1 MRRSA
6 IRYRCLLLSGGFLF
20 ILGVASP
27 LEAYVGPGAGFAFL
41 SSFLVLFLTFFLAV
55 FSLLSWPFR
64 FFFRLI
70 KGQKAYKKSLI
81 DRMVIVGLDG
91 MEPTLVEKFM
101 AEGKLPN
108 LSRLK
113 DTGSYARLSTTT
125 PAISPVAWSSFM
137 TGSHPAKHNI
147 FDFLSRNPH
156 TYLPDLSS
164 AQIGIPKRFLPFGK
178 YRIPLSKPMIKGL
191 RKSVP
196 FWKVLGEAG
205 VFSTI
210 LRIPITFP
218 PEKFKGHLISGM
230 CAPDL
235 KGSQGTFS
243 FYTSDVKKAEVD
255 EGGVIIPVSI
265 EGDRITTYIS
275 GPDNTL
281 LKQPEE
287 MRLPMTI
294 VLDRSHNQAV
304 IEVSKQ
310 KIRLPEKEFS
320 PWIKITF
327 RPGLGMKV
335 RAICRFYISDMN
347 DEFQMYLTPFNIDP
361 EKPALPIS
369 HPLVYSVYL
378 GKLLGSFTTLGE
390 ADDTWALNEGILDE
404 DSFIQLAYDNHRES
418 EDMLFNALDKVKK
431 GVVACWFQTTDSIQH
446 MFFRYLKQDHPALSC
461 GHRAKSDRVIED
473 LYVNMDNLVGQVLG
487 KMNKRDSLIIMSD
500 HGFKLFCR
508 GFNLNSWLYL
518 NGYLSLKDG
527 KDSSGEWFQDVD
539 WSRTK
544 AYGLGLG
551 GIYINQEGR
560 EAQGI
565 VKPGPETLALKSE
578 LQEKLSGLIDPD
590 TGNTAIRR
598 LYDRDELPAGPYKD
612 NCPDFIMGY
621 NEGYRVS
628 WASVSGKVNSEVFED
643 NTKAWSG
650 DHCIDP
656 ELVPGVF
663 FSDLP
668 ITSKA
673 PSIVDIAP
681 TTLSLFGV
689 DVPLHMDGVPM
700 VDLDALRPSKKRL
713 V

>member
-1 MRRSA
+1 MSWG
-6 IRYRCLLLSGGFLF
+6 LLLL
-20 ILGVASP
+20 LGLAHP
-27 LEAYVGPGAGFAFL
+27 LDAYVGPGAGFAFL
-41 SSFLVLFLTFFLAV
+41 SSFLVLFLTFLLAV

-64 FFFRLI
+64 FLFRLI
-70 KGQKAYKKSLI
+70 KGQKAYKKSLV
-81 DRMVIVGLDG
+81 DRLIIVGLDG
-91 MEPTLVEKFM
+91 MEPSLVEKFI

-108 LSRLK
+108 LRLIK
-113 DTGSYARLSTTT
+113 ESGSYAHLSTTT

-164 AQIGIPKRFLPFGK
+164 AQIGTPKRYLPLGK
-178 YRIPLSKPMIKGL
+178 YRIPLSKPVIKGL

-196 FWKVLGEAG
+196 FWKILGDTG

-210 LRIPITFP
+210 LRIPLTFP

-235 KGSQGTFS
+235 KGSQGTFT
-243 FYTSDVKKAEVD
+243 FYTSDTKKAEVD
-255 EGGVIIPVSI
+255 EGGVIIPVTLD
-265 EGDRITTYIS
+265 GDRITSYIS
-275 GPDNTL
+275 GPENTL
-281 LKQPEE
+281 LKQAEE

-294 VLDRSHNQAV
+294 VLDRTNKRAV

-310 KIRLPEKEFS
+310 RIRLPEKTFS
-320 PWIKITF
+320 DWIKISF
-327 RPGLGMKV
+327 RPGLGMKI
-335 RAICRFYISDMN
+335 RAICRFYISDMS
-347 DEFQMYLTPFNIDP
+347 DGFQMYLTPLNIDP

-404 DSFIQLAYDNHRES
+404 DSFIQLCYDNHRES
-418 EDMLFNALDKVKK
+418 EGMLFNAMDKIKK
-431 GVVACWFQTTDSIQH
+431 GVIACWFQTTDSIQH

-461 GHRAKSDRVIED
+461 GHTAKSDQVIED
-473 LYVNMDNLVGQVLG
+473 LYVNMDNLVGRVLG
-487 KMNKRDSLIIMSD
+487 KMNKKDSLIIMSD

-518 NGYLSLKDG
+518 NGYLALKDD
-527 KDSSGEWFQDVD
+527 KTSSGEWFRDVD

-551 GIYINQEGR
+551 GIYLNQEGR

-565 VKPGPETLALKSE
+565 VKPGPETQALKAE
-578 LQEKLSGLIDPD
+578 LKEKLSGLVDPD
-590 TGNTAIRR
+590 TGDTAIRR
-598 LYDRDELPAGPYKD
+598 LYDRDLIPAGPFKD

-663 FSDLP
+663 FSNLP
-668 ITSKA
+668 ITTKT

-681 TTLSLFGV
+681 TALSLFGV
-689 DVPLHMDGVPM
+689 DIPAHMDGVSLIDPDAVQPALKNM
-700 VDLDALRPSKKRL
+700 VE
-713 V
+713 